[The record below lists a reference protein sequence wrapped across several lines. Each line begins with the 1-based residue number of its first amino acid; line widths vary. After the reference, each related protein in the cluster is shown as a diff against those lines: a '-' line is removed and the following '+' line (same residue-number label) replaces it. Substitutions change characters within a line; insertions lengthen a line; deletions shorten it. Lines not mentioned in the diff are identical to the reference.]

1 MKKLALLLSLM
12 VSLSAQAALEP
23 LNNTDLQQ
31 VDGQAGAD
39 LSLDL
44 KLNHTSTST
53 FDNGTGA
60 ICEQAQYCRLGISLN
75 NRNDDGSVTGSA
87 TGKKQWLVF
96 KGIQG
101 SINVQQLKLD
111 GSDLTYAPLV
121 GANITKPAM
130 SLGFDATRPILMRNV
145 GFNAL
150 AVETDSVANEGT
162 NNVPGYLALGSS
174 ATTTGVNA
182 YANGRYT
189 NTTNQFDLGRET
201 GFMGVMINGNLSIAG
216 NIKMFSCDGTHP
228 RC

>member
-1 MKKLALLLSLM
+1 MKKLTLMLCLM
-12 VSLSAQAALEP
+12 VSMSAQAALES
-23 LNNTDLQQ
+23 LNNSDLQQ

-60 ICEQAQYCRLGISLN
+60 ICKKVQYCRIGISVNNSFQLN
-75 NRNDDGSVTGSA
+75 TDGTSTF
-87 TGKKQWLVF
+87 KKQWLVF

-111 GSDLTYAPLV
+111 GSDLTYNPLV
-121 GANITKPAM
+121 GTAITKAVIN
-130 SLGFDATRPILMRNV
+130 LGFDATKPITIRNV

-150 AVETDSVANEGT
+150 AIEVDSVANEGAS
-162 NNVPGYLALGSS
+162 NIPGYLALGNGG
-174 ATTTGVNA
+174 TGVNA
-182 YANGRYT
+182 YTDGRYT
-189 NTTNQFDLGRET
+189 NTTNKFDLGLET
-201 GFMGVMINGNLSIAG
+201 GFMGLMINGNLSIAG

>member
-1 MKKLALLLSLM
+1 MKKLTLLLSLM
-12 VSLSAQAALEP
+12 ISLSAQAALEP
-23 LNNTDLQQ
+23 LNNSDLQL

-60 ICEQAQYCRLGISLN
+60 ICELAQYCRLGISLN
-75 NRNDDGSVTGSA
+75 NRNEDGSITGSA

-101 SINVQQLKLD
+101 SINVQLLKLD
-111 GSDLTYAPLV
+111 GADLTYKTL
-121 GANITKPAM
+121 ANTDVVKPAM
-130 SLGFDATRPILMRNV
+130 NLGFDATRPVLMRNV

-162 NNVPGYLALGSS
+162 NNIPGYLALGSGG
-174 ATTTGVNA
+174 TGASA

-201 GFMGVMINGNLSIAG
+201 GFMGLMINANLSIAG

>member
-1 MKKLALLLSLM
+1 MKKLTLLLSLM
-12 VSLSAQAALEP
+12 ISLSAQAALEP
-23 LNNTDLQQ
+23 LNNSDLQL

-60 ICEQAQYCRLGISLN
+60 ICELAQYCRLGVALN
-75 NRNDDGSVTGSA
+75 NRTDS

-101 SINVQQLKLD
+101 SINVQLLKLD
-111 GSDLTYAPLV
+111 GADLTYKTL
-121 GANITKPAM
+121 ANTDVVKPAM
-130 SLGFDATRPILMRNV
+130 NLGFDATRPVLMRNV

-150 AVETDSVANEGT
+150 AIETDSVANEGT
-162 NNVPGYLALGSS
+162 NNVPGYLALGSGG
-174 ATTTGVNA
+174 TGANA
-182 YANGRYT
+182 YNNGRYT
-189 NTTNQFDLGRET
+189 DTTNQFDLGRET
-201 GFMGVMINGNLSIAG
+201 GFMGLMINANLSIAG

>member
-1 MKKLALLLSLM
+1 MKKLTLLLSLM

-23 LNNTDLQQ
+23 LNNSDLQLI
-31 VDGQAGAD
+31 DGQAGAD

-44 KLNHTSTST
+44 KLNHTSTSN

-60 ICEQAQYCRLGISLN
+60 ICELAQYCRLGISLN

-101 SINVQQLKLD
+101 SINVQLLKLD
-111 GSDLTYAPLV
+111 GSDLTYVPLV

-150 AVETDSVANEGT
+150 AVETDSVANEGL
-162 NNVPGYLALGSS
+162 NNIPGYLALGSGG
-174 ATTTGVNA
+174 TGTSA

-201 GFMGVMINGNLSIAG
+201 GFMGLMINANLSIAG